1 MVVALQPRD
10 PVLTDAPHVDEGV
23 GAARAGLRPR
33 PRPGARRGL
42 RRLPALILLAP
53 MGLWLA
59 LGFAAP
65 MLTVALLSL
74 QSETGIFAPIS
85 LVPSAAQFV
94 TVLTD
99 PYYLDILAKTLWTG
113 LATAGLSALL
123 GLPLALWLAALP
135 ARWQP
140 LGVALV
146 LIPLLTNVV
155 VRSIGLILFMASNG
169 PLATLT
175 GIDILFTRAAVIVAL
190 TQVFMPFLI
199 MALFDALSTRDP
211 RLDEAGASLGATP
224 TDRFWHITLPMAL
237 PALRAGVTI
246 VFLLSSTAYVSATLI
261 GGGKVWVIGRLVYE
275 EALLIQNYP
284 LASALALVLLVA
296 CLLVT
301 WAINAGVARLTPWLQ
316 PAERRRPA
324 PSFALPGGLRRAL
337 DAVAPLVRR
346 VLIALCLL
354 LLVGP
359 LVFVALNSVND
370 VPQATA
376 AAWQGF
382 TLKWYAD
389 VFSEGSDYIDA
400 ALLSAQ
406 LAGVAALVSVAIAL
420 PAAFALVRHRSRL
433 TATAGAV
440 YLLPLA
446 LPGIALALGVLRLLQ
461 WFYAIPP
468 FLGLVVVHVVMVAP
482 FTLVM
487 LRAAV
492 EALDRRL
499 EEAAASLGADPVRR
513 FLLVVVPALAPALFA
528 SGVIAFLVSFGEVT
542 VTAFLT
548 TARML
553 TLPVRIYADVQFDVE
568 PTVNVISVL
577 TIVVTVGALAAVN
590 RIVGLDQV
598 WRR

>member
-1 MVVALQPRD
+1 MQHADPAQSPRRWRRMTAAL
-10 PVLTDAPHVDEGV
+10 
-23 GAARAGLRPR
+23 
-33 PRPGARRGL
+33 
-42 RRLPALILLAP
+42 LLMP

-59 LGFAAP
+59 LGFSAP
-65 MLTVALLSL
+65 MLTVLLLSL
-74 QSETGIFAPIS
+74 QNDTGIFAPIS
-85 LVPSAAQFV
+85 FIPSASQFV
-94 TVLTD
+94 EVLTD
-99 PYYLDILAKTLWTG
+99 FYYLEMLAKTLWTG
-113 LATAGLSALL
+113 LATALLSAIL
-123 GLPLALWLAALP
+123 GLPVAMWLAALP
-135 ARWQP
+135 PRWQP

-169 PLATLT
+169 PLAQLT
-175 GIDILFTRAAVIVAL
+175 GVDILFTRVAVIAAL

-199 MALFDALSTRDP
+199 MALYDALSTRD
-211 RLDEAGASLGATP
+211 RRIDEAAASLGATP
-224 TDRFWHITLPMAL
+224 TDRFWFVTLPMAL

-246 VFLLSSTAYVSATLI
+246 VFLLSATAYVSATLI

-284 LASALALVLLVA
+284 LASALAIMLLVA
-296 CLLVT
+296 CLAVV
-301 WAINAGVARLTPWLQ
+301 WAISRAFRRLTPWLQ
-316 PAERRRPA
+316 PTAGRPGKGDG
-324 PSFALPGGLRRAL
+324 FGWTLPAGTRA
-337 DAVAPLVRR
+337 AMRVVAPAMRR
-346 VLIALCLL
+346 ILIVLAMV

-376 AAWQGF
+376 AAWRGF
-382 TLKWYAD
+382 TLKWY
-389 VFSEGSDYIDA
+389 VQIFSEGSNYIDA
-400 ALLSAQ
+400 ALLSAR
-406 LAGVAALVSVAIAL
+406 LALVSSLFAVLIAL
-420 PAAFALVRHRSRL
+420 PAAFALVRYPSR
-433 TATAGAV
+433 GMNAV
-440 YLLPLA
+440 GGIFLLPLA

-461 WFYAIPP
+461 WMIAIPP
-468 FLGLVVVHVVMVAP
+468 FVGLMVVHVVLIAP

-492 EALDRRL
+492 ESLDIRL
-499 EEAAASLGADPVRR
+499 EEAAASLGATPLKAFV
-513 FLLVVVPALAPALFA
+513 LVVLPTLAPALFA
-528 SGVIAFLVSFGEVT
+528 SAVISFLVSFGEVT

-577 TIVVTVGALAAVN
+577 TIAVTVLALAAIN
-590 RIVGLDQV
+590 RFVGLDKV

>member
-1 MVVALQPRD
+1 MSDSRSL
-10 PVLTDAPHVDEGV
+10 DEGV
-23 GAARAGLRPR
+23 GAARADPATRVRKPHWKC
-33 PRPGARRGL
+33 
-42 RRLPALILLAP
+42 LPAALLLAP
-53 MGLWLA
+53 MGLWLT

-85 LVPSAAQFV
+85 LLPSFSQFAQ
-94 TVLTD
+94 VLTD
-99 PYYLDILAKTLWTG
+99 LYYLRILGLTLWTG
-113 LATAGLSALL
+113 AAVAILSAVM
-123 GLPLALWLAALP
+123 GLPLAIWLARLP
-135 ARWQP
+135 PRWQP

-155 VRSIGLILFMASNG
+155 VRSIGLLLFMASNG

-199 MALFDALSTRDP
+199 MALFDALSTRDG
-211 RLDEAGASLGATP
+211 RLDEAAASLGATP
-224 TDRFWHITLPMAL
+224 SDRFWHVTLPMAL

-246 VFLLSSTAYVSATLI
+246 VFLLSATAYVSATLI

-296 CLLVT
+296 CLVVT
-301 WAINAGVARLTPWLQ
+301 WLINISVARMTPWLQ
-316 PAERRRPA
+316 PAGTRRRSSGFGASIPRSMRILLDVIAPA
-324 PSFALPGGLRRAL
+324 FYWAM
-337 DAVAPLVRR
+337 
-346 VLIALCLL
+346 IALCLL
-354 LLVGP
+354 FLLGP
-359 LVFVALNSVND
+359 LIFVAMNSVNN

-382 TLKWYAD
+382 TLKWY
-389 VFSEGSDYIDA
+389 VQIFSDGSNYIGA
-400 ALLSAQ
+400 AILSAQ
-406 LAGVAALVSVAIAL
+406 LALISALCAVAIAL
-420 PAAFALVRHRSRL
+420 PAAFALVRRRGPAVA
-433 TATAGAV
+433 ATGGL

-461 WFYAIPP
+461 WFYVIPP
-468 FLGLVVVHVVMVAP
+468 FLGLIVVHVVLVAP

-492 EALDRRL
+492 ESLDIRL
-499 EEAAASLGADPVRR
+499 EEAAASLGANPARCFVQ
-513 FLLVVVPALAPALFA
+513 VVLPTLAPALFA

-548 TARML
+548 TARLL

-577 TIVVTVGALAAVN
+577 TIVVTIGALAAVN
-590 RIVGLDQV
+590 RIVGLDKV

>member
-1 MVVALQPRD
+1 MSGIRSV
-10 PVLTDAPHVDEGV
+10 TEG
-23 GAARAGLRPR
+23 A
-33 PRPGARRGL
+33 GARRAAPTTK
-42 RRLPALILLAP
+42 RRWRRIPAALLLAP

-59 LGFAAP
+59 FGFAAP
-65 MLTVALLSL
+65 MLTVVLLSL
-74 QSETGIFAPIS
+74 QSDTGIFAAIS
-85 LVPSAAQFV
+85 FMPSPVQFWQ
-94 TVLTD
+94 VLSD
-99 PYYLDILAKTLWTG
+99 PYYLDMLAKTLWTG
-113 LATAGLSALL
+113 IATAGLSAVL
-123 GLPLALWLAALP
+123 GLPMALWLASLP

-155 VRSIGLILFMASNG
+155 VRSIGLILFLASNG
-169 PLATLT
+169 PLASVT
-175 GIDILFTRAAVIVAL
+175 GIDILFTRSAVIIAL
-190 TQVFMPFLI
+190 TQVFMPFLV
-199 MALFDALSTRDP
+199 MALFDALSTRDG
-211 RLDEAGASLGATP
+211 RIDEAAASLGATP
-224 TDRFWHITLPMAL
+224 TDRFWLITLPMAL

-246 VFLLSSTAYVSATLI
+246 VFLLAATAYVSATLI

-284 LASALALVLLVA
+284 LASAVAIVLLVA
-296 CLLVT
+296 CLGVT
-301 WAINAGVARLTPWLQ
+301 WAINAAVARLTPWLQ
-316 PAERRRPA
+316 SPERRKLRSGGFGPTLPA
-324 PSFALPGGLRRAL
+324 VLRQAMH
-337 DAVAPLVRR
+337 AVATPVRLL
-346 VLIALCLL
+346 LIAVCMM

-382 TLKWYAD
+382 TLKWY
-389 VFSEGSDYIDA
+389 VQIFSEGSNYIDA
-400 ALLSAQ
+400 AILSAQ
-406 LAGVAALVSVAIAL
+406 LAGISALCAVLIAL
-420 PAAFALVRHRSRL
+420 PAAFALVRRRSRVV
-433 TATAGAV
+433 ATTGTV

-461 WFYAIPP
+461 WFYVIPP
-468 FLGLVVVHVVMVAP
+468 FLGLVIVHVVLVAP

-492 EALDRRL
+492 ENLDIRL
-499 EEAAASLGADPVRR
+499 EEAAASLGATPRR
-513 FLLVVVPALAPALFA
+513 AFVHVVIPTLAPALFA

-577 TIVVTVGALAAVN
+577 TIVMTVLALGIVN
-590 RIVGLDQV
+590 RIVGLDKV

>member
-1 MVVALQPRD
+1 MRR
-10 PVLTDAPHVDEGV
+10 TDDIAS
-23 GAARAGLRPR
+23 GAGASRAVSSPARP
-33 PRPGARRGL
+33 ARR
-42 RRLPALILLAP
+42 RRAPTALLLAP

-59 LGFAAP
+59 IGFAAP
-65 MLTVALLSL
+65 MLTVTLLSL
-74 QSETGIFAPIS
+74 QAETGVFAPVS
-85 LVPSAAQFV
+85 LVPSPAQFAA
-94 TVLTD
+94 VLGD
-99 PYYLDILAKTLWTG
+99 VYYLGILFQTLWTG
-113 LATAGLSALL
+113 LATAFLSAVL
-123 GLPLALWLAALP
+123 GLPLALWLASLP

-155 VRSIGLILFMASNG
+155 VRSIGFILFMASNG
-169 PLATLT
+169 PLASLT

-190 TQVFMPFLI
+190 TQVFMPFLV
-199 MALFDALSTRDP
+199 MALFDALSTRDA
-211 RLDEAGASLGATP
+211 RIDEAASSLGATP
-224 TDRFWHITLPMAL
+224 TDRFWHVTLPIAL

-246 VFLLSSTAYVSATLI
+246 VFLLSATAYVSATLI

-284 LASALALVLLVA
+284 LASALALVLLAA
-296 CLLVT
+296 CLAVT
-301 WAINAGVARLTPWLQ
+301 WLLNVVFARMTPWLQ
-316 PAERRRPA
+316 PQERRASTAGPGVT
-324 PSFALPGGLRRAL
+324 LPPRLRRAL
-337 DAVAPLVRR
+337 RAVAPTVRF
-346 VLIALCLL
+346 ALLAMAL
-354 LLVGP
+354 FLLVGP
-359 LVFVALNSVND
+359 LVFVAVNSVND

-376 AAWQGF
+376 AAWRGF
-382 TLKWYAD
+382 TLRWY
-389 VFSEGSDYIDA
+389 VQIFSEGSNYIDA
-400 ALLSAQ
+400 AILSAQ
-406 LAGVAALVSVAIAL
+406 LAGISATCAVLVAL
-420 PAAFALVRHRSRL
+420 PASFALVRRRSRAV
-433 TATAGAV
+433 TVAGGL

-468 FLGLVVVHVVMVAP
+468 FLGLVVVHVVLVAP

-492 EALDRRL
+492 DSLDIRL
-499 EEAAASLGADPVRR
+499 EEAAASLGARPMRSFV
-513 FLLVVVPALAPALFA
+513 LVVVPALAPALFA

-577 TIVVTVGALAAVN
+577 TIVMTVLALAAVN
-590 RIVGLDQV
+590 RIVGLDRV

>member
-1 MVVALQPRD
+1 
-10 PVLTDAPHVDEGV
+10 
-23 GAARAGLRPR
+23 
-33 PRPGARRGL
+33 
-42 RRLPALILLAP
+42 

-59 LGFAAP
+59 VGFAAP

-74 QSETGIFAPIS
+74 QSETGVFAPIS
-85 LVPSAAQFV
+85 LLPSSAQFSL
-94 TVLTD
+94 VLTD
-99 PYYLDILAKTLWTG
+99 PFHLRILAETLWTG
-113 LATAGLSALL
+113 AAVAGLSALL
-123 GLPLALWLAALP
+123 GVPFALWLASMP
-135 ARWQP
+135 PRWQP

-175 GIDILFTRAAVIVAL
+175 GIDVLFTRTAVVVAL
-190 TQVFMPFLI
+190 TQVFMPFLV
-199 MALFDALSTRDP
+199 MALFDAFSTRDG
-211 RLDEAGASLGATP
+211 RLDEAAASLGASP
-224 TDRFWHITLPMAL
+224 TDRFWHVTLPLAL

-261 GGGKVWVIGRLVYE
+261 GGGKVWVVGRLVYE

-296 CLLVT
+296 CLAAT
-301 WAINAGVARLTPWLQ
+301 WAIAAGVARLTPWLQ
-316 PAERRRPA
+316 PAARRRPT
-324 PSFALPGGLRRAL
+324 SEITLPRVLRRVMDAL
-337 DAVAPLVRR
+337 AAPTYWA
-346 VLIALCLL
+346 LIALGLL
-354 LLVGP
+354 LLDGP
-359 LVFVALNSVND
+359 LLFVALNSVND

-382 TLKWYAD
+382 TLRWYAQI
-389 VFSEGSDYIDA
+389 FSEGSNYIDA
-400 ALLSAQ
+400 ALLSAR
-406 LAGVAALVSVAIAL
+406 LALLCALCAIAIAL
-420 PAAFALVRHRSRL
+420 PAAFALVRHRSP
-433 TATAGAV
+433 AVAAAGGL

-461 WFYAIPP
+461 WFHAIPP
-468 FLGLVVVHVVMVAP
+468 FLGLLVVHVVLVAP
-482 FTLVM
+482 FALVM

-499 EEAAASLGADPVRR
+499 EEAAASLGAAPVRR
-513 FLLVVVPALAPALFA
+513 FVLIVVPTLAPALFA
-528 SGVIAFLVSFGEVT
+528 SFVIAFLVSFGEVT

-548 TARML
+548 TARLL

-577 TIVVTVGALAAVN
+577 TILVTVLALAAVN
-590 RIVGLDQV
+590 RIVGLDRV